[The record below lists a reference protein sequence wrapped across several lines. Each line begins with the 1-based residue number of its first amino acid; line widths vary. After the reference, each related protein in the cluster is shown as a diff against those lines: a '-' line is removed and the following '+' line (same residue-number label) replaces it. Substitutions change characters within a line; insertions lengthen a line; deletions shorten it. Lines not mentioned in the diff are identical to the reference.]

1 VGRPSGRRRG
11 ATPLILDDDGSVLEA
26 AWANVW
32 IREGDR
38 LVTPPADGRLLPGV
52 TRARMLRTE
61 PRAAEER
68 LTLERLEGADVIVL
82 TSALRWAVQAA
93 LQRPIT

>member
-1 VGRPSGRRRG
+1 VDRAGRPRRHKWADRRAVDEATQRLG
-11 ATPLILDDDGSVLEA
+11 ATPLILDEDGSVLEA

-52 TRARMLRTE
+52 TRRGCCAPSRGL
-61 PRAAEER
+61 PRS
-68 LTLERLEGADVIVL
+68 G
-82 TSALRWAVQAA
+82 
-93 LQRPIT
+93 

>member
-1 VGRPSGRRRG
+1 
-11 ATPLILDDDGSVLEA
+11 
-26 AWANVW
+26 
-32 IREGDR
+32 
-38 LVTPPADGRLLPGV
+38 
-52 TRARMLRTE
+52 MLRTE